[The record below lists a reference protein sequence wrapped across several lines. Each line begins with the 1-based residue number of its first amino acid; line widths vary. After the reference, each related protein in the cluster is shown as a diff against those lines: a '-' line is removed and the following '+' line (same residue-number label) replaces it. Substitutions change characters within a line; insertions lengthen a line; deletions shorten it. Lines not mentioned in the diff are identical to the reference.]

1 MGKKFYIIIAAVLF
15 LLVIGW
21 FGWQRYAVAPMP
33 VSQEKVYRVGLL
45 QFAPVV
51 SQNMDGFKAGLEELG
66 YREGKNI
73 KYFYR
78 DAQGDLK
85 VLDEYAAELVALKP
99 DMIFVNT
106 SPATLAIKKAT
117 AGTSIPVVFSMVA
130 DPLGAGIVAS
140 IKSSGNNLAG
150 TSCAYVDVAPKRLEV
165 LSEVAPQAKKIL
177 VFYRPED
184 KSAGPCAAKLIDKA
198 PELGLE
204 ILPYEISQKEDI
216 EAYLQTLQPGDIDAI
231 MDPAD
236 SMVTA
241 AVETLVDYSIKLK
254 VPYMALSKGE
264 VEQGATMGYA
274 VDYIDLGKQSS
285 LIANQVLNGIA
296 PADIPIEMPRRW
308 YFAVNLPSAQAI
320 GLDVPETVLQKA
332 DFVVR

>member
-1 MGKKFYIIIAAVLF
+1 MIKKTLIIGAAAF
-15 LLVIGW
+15 LIVAAGALA
-21 FGWQRYAVAPMP
+21 WQRYAAKP
-33 VSQEKVYRVGLL
+33 VRETAKVYRVGLL

-51 SQNMDGFKAGLEELG
+51 SQNMEGFKIGMAELG
-66 YREGKNI
+66 YQEGKNI
-73 KYFYR
+73 EYFYR
-78 DAQGDLK
+78 DANGDL
-85 VLDEYAAELVALKP
+85 AAVEELARELVDLKP
-99 DMIFVNT
+99 DMIFANT

-117 AGTSIPVVFSMVA
+117 AGTGVPVVFSMVA
-130 DPLGAGIVAS
+130 DPLGAGVVES
-140 IKSSGNNLAG
+140 IKSSGNNLTG

-165 LSEVAPQAKKIL
+165 LFEAAPQIKNVL

-184 KSAGPCAAKLIDKA
+184 KSGGACLTKLLNKA

-204 ILPYEISQKEDI
+204 IIAYPISQKEDI
-216 EAYLQTLQPGDIDAI
+216 EVHLRTLQPGDIDAI

-241 AVETLVDYSIKLK
+241 AIDKLVEYSFKLG

-296 PADIPIEMPRRW
+296 PADIPVELPRRW
-308 YFAVNLPSAQAI
+308 YFAVNLNSANAI
-320 GLDVPETVLQKA
+320 GLKIPEAVLQKA
-332 DFVVR
+332 DLVIR